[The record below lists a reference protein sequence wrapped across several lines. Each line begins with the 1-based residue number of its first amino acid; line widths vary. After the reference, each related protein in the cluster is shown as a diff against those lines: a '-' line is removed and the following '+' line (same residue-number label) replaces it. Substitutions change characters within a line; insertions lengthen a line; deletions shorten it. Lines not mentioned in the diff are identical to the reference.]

1 MRTRIFFPI
10 VSSEIDRAPAAAR
23 TQKNGPRPG
32 VGQRAVWAVLFNLP
46 TERTAG
52 RRRHLHSRSLLN
64 EQRVIGGPSDRLAG
78 QHLHHMDMP
87 DMLTLENGREYRQGL
102 QR

>member
-1 MRTRIFFPI
+1 M
-10 VSSEIDRAPAAAR
+10 
-23 TQKNGPRPG
+23 
-32 VGQRAVWAVLFNLP
+32 
-46 TERTAG
+46 
-52 RRRHLHSRSLLN
+52 RRRA
-64 EQRVIGGPSDRLAG
+64 IGGYARDGLPVDLERSWTIKLHRDVLPG